1 MQVRTH
7 RILAGVVAAA
17 FLALAA
23 CSTQKGPATEAV
35 AAAETALAGVRDAA
49 AKYVPNDLQGVEASL
64 AALKTSLANKDYKA
78 VIAAAPALMTSIQSL
93 GGAADA
99 GKAAFDSATAEWA
112 TLSTDLPKMVSA
124 IQSRVDIL
132 SASKKLPKNVSAEAF
147 ESAKAGFDSIKSTW
161 EAASAAFNGGNPV
174 DAVAKAKEVQA
185 KGQEVLALLGMS
197 A

>member
-1 MQVRTH
+1 MRTH

-23 CSTQKGPATEAV
+23 CSSQKGPATEAV
-35 AAAETALAGVRDAA
+35 TAAETALATVRDAA

-64 AALKTSLANKDYKA
+64 AALKASLANKDYKA
-78 VIAAAPALMTSIQSL
+78 VLAAAPAMMTSIESL
-93 GGAADA
+93 GGAANA
-99 GKAAFDSATAEWA
+99 GKAAFDAATAEWA
-112 TLSTDLPKMVSA
+112 SLSTDVPKMVTA

-132 SASKKLPKNVSAEAF
+132 SSSKKLPKNVSADAF
-147 ESAKAGFDSIKSTW
+147 NSAKAGLETMKSTW
-161 EAASAAFNGGNPV
+161 EAATAAFNGGNPV
-174 DAVAKAKEVQA
+174 DAVAKGKEVQA